1 MEGVGKCMHLE
12 IVEDGI
18 WYFGLVFWF
27 QGVKGVTVEMV
38 IWFCDLT
45 SASSVVQSDV
55 LFPEMT
61 EIVEGSVVNILTCCN
76 LTEVQTHLL
85 WESTDS
91 GLHLKNKKWKNL
103 KQTNKQGVYCAGV
116 FFVSS

>member
-1 MEGVGKCMHLE
+1 M
-12 IVEDGI
+12 
-18 WYFGLVFWF
+18 VFWACF
-27 QGVKGVTVEMV
+27 LISGGEG
-38 IWFCDLT
+38 CYCGDSDLVT
-45 SASSVVQSDV
+45 SASTAVQSNV

-91 GLHLKNKKWKNL
+91 GLHLKNKK
-103 KQTNKQGVYCAGV
+103 
-116 FFVSS
+116 